1 MKNAIMKTNL
11 KGYEVAID
19 GKVKKKKGGVM
30 KQMAEILELS
40 AAGYRVFDQNG
51 KELTMC

>member
-1 MKNAIMKTNL
+1 MKQAIMKTNL
-11 KGYEVAID
+11 KGYQLAID
-19 GKVKKKKGGVM
+19 GKVKTKKGGIM

-40 AAGYRVFDQNG
+40 AAGYRVFDENG

>member
-1 MKNAIMKTNL
+1 MKTAVMKTSL

-19 GKVKKKKGGVM
+19 GKVKKKKGGIM

-40 AAGYRVFDQNG
+40 AAGYRVFDHKG
-51 KELTMC
+51 EELTMC